1 MTPKKAPGGIV
12 IRPSAKRYNSV
23 LVVVVVIYSSYDLK
37 HKCFYNENRL
47 HVNID
52 C

>member
-23 LVVVVVIYSSYDLK
+23 LVVVVVIYSSIILSTSAFIMK
-37 HKCFYNENRL
+37 IGCM
-47 HVNID
+47 
-52 C
+52 